1 MELMEQRN
9 AQIVSQKSSLLY
21 PQSVFIQDSLE
32 IRFCIFPHLFKES
45 WVTIN
50 SERGLA
56 NILSLLSSDLD
67 IVNTKMGLLFDA
79 ISCKYCLILDV
90 EGSSTLRHLKLLSQ
104 CMWILG
110 LSQSKWN
117 SSVCPVDLKPF
128 FWLFLR
134 NYNVLQ
140 FGNF

>member
-90 EGSSTLRHLKLLSQ
+90 EGKFQYTKTLEITLSMHVDIGTQ
-104 CMWILG
+104 PVKVEFKCLSCG
-110 LSQSKWN
+110 LET
-117 SSVCPVDLKPF
+117 
-128 FWLFLR
+128 LFL
-134 NYNVLQ
+134 VIFAKL
-140 FGNF
+140 